1 MRNPRPPDIGSIEY
15 LVLTEGEGIHH
26 VVIRRDGSE
35 WFQRVATFPLKER
48 AEDYAE
54 SENNYL
60 LMDTPED
67 VWGHQRLEAADAPP
81 ETPSPP
87 SAIKPENFRLAEVP
101 RPEPPAP
108 PVAPVIE
115 PLPAPDPVAAALNGA
130 RFDDQAER
138 PEDEAGDQD
147 PAPRESA
154 AEDAPSKPKR
164 SLREILEE
172 PVPQERSRPA
182 KKTEGWAKPKPATNW
197 GGDKRDPLL
206 VKNGDAAE
214 PAVIPAGSSADQL
227 ADRLAVDLPQLVER
241 GGYALG
247 MTAHDIASLYK
258 VPEPRARDAMVKMF
272 ARREGRLDGAN
283 GKEQRLVPTDWEE
296 PASSL
301 RDVQRAARGNDEA
314 RALAALRS
322 EAGPNDLVQMS
333 LKAISDKAG
342 IPLGSVTV
350 VIADLQ
356 KRGAI
361 EVASKGAQGSRTA
374 TTYRILNPQGAAS
387 P

>member
-1 MRNPRPPDIGSIEY
+1 MSDRQPPIIGSIEY
-15 LVLTEGEGIHH
+15 LVLTEGEGVHH
-26 VVIRRDGSE
+26 VVIRRDLSE

-60 LMDTPED
+60 LMDTPDD
-67 VWGHQRLEAADAPP
+67 VWGHQRLEAGDAPP
-81 ETPSPP
+81 ETPAPP
-87 SAIKPENFRLAEVP
+87 SAIKPENFRLAEPP

-108 PVAPVIE
+108 PVAASS
-115 PLPAPDPVAAALNGA
+115 PAPDPVAVALNGS
-130 RFDDQAER
+130 RFEDQVER
-138 PEDEAGDQD
+138 PEDDADDEV

-154 AEDAPSKPKR
+154 AEDAPSNPTR
-164 SLREILEE
+164 SLAAMLEE
-172 PVPQERSRPA
+172 PEPQERARPT
-182 KKTEGWAKPKPATNW
+182 KKTEEWNKPKPVTNW
-197 GGDKRDPLL
+197 GGNKRDPLL
-206 VKNGDAAE
+206 MKNGDVAK
-214 PAVIPAGSSADQL
+214 PADIPAGSSADQL
-227 ADRLAVDLPQLVER
+227 ADRLAVDLPRLVER

-272 ARREGRLDGAN
+272 ARREGRLVRTN
-283 GKEQRLVPTDWEE
+283 GKEQRLVPSDWEE

-301 RDVQRAARGNDEA
+301 RDVQRAARGNDEV
-314 RALAALRS
+314 RALEALRS

-342 IPLGSVTV
+342 IALGSVTF
-350 VIADLQ
+350 VIAELQ

-361 EVASKGAQGSRTA
+361 EVAAKGAQGSRTP
-374 TTYRILNPQGAAS
+374 TTYRILATEGAGA
-387 P
+387 